1 MKASRRESNMSSKA
15 KLTNVV
21 TNETLAL
28 TINPTQYTLSQG
40 FGFNVE
46 PCLGQAA
53 PLVSFKCGELTTL
66 SFQLIF
72 DKDAE
77 KDSDPKKLLE
87 FLKNLNKIDEPK
99 QSVAEVTFTYGVFTF
114 KGFVSKYTVNH
125 TRFDDKGAPTS
136 ASADVTML
144 STGGYESAK

>member
-1 MKASRRESNMSSKA
+1 MTKG
-15 KLTNVV
+15 KLTNAV

-28 TINPTQYTLSQG
+28 TINPTQYTLAQS

-53 PLVSFKCGELTTL
+53 PLVSFKSGELTTL
-66 SFQLIF
+66 TFQLIF

-77 KDSDPKKLLE
+77 KESDPKKLAT

-99 QSVAEVTFTYGVFTF
+99 KSVPEVVFTYGTFTF
-114 KGFVSKYTVNH
+114 KGFISKYTLQH
-125 TRFDDKGAPTS
+125 TRFDAQGTPTN

-144 STGGYESAK
+144 SSGGYENAK